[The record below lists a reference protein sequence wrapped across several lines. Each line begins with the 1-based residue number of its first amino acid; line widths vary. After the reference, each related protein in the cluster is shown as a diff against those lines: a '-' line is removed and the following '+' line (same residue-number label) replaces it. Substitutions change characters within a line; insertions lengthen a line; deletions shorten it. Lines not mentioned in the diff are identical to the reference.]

1 MRVRVALYAFTS
13 LFSSIVTTS
22 SSLIFEARHFPVIVK
37 TLAFDSLTESL
48 FESAQWRI
56 SFAEI
61 FRESL
66 SSGKLLKW
74 ADAASSAQRSTCE
87 LTCSGRSLM
96 NSMKNSGPKIYI
108 YIYIYIFFFFFLRI
122 ELFYTAH
129 RNSMVFVLKAKKW
142 VSAEK
147 THITFP

>member
-1 MRVRVALYAFTS
+1 MRVRVALFAFTS

-87 LTCSGRSLM
+87 LTCSGRSLI

-108 YIYIYIFFFFFLRI
+108 YIFSLRI

>member
-1 MRVRVALYAFTS
+1 MRVRVALFAFTS

-87 LTCSGRSLM
+87 LTCSGRLLI
-96 NSMKNSGPKIYI
+96 NSMKNRGPKIYI
-108 YIYIYIFFFFFLRI
+108 YIYFFFLRI

-147 THITFP
+147 KHITFP

>member
-37 TLAFDSLTESL
+37 TLAFDSLTGSL

-61 FRESL
+61 LRESL

-96 NSMKNSGPKIYI
+96 NCMKNSGPKIYI
-108 YIYIYIFFFFFLRI
+108 YIFFFFKDRIILHRTPQFNGFCAKSYKMGLRRENAHHI
-122 ELFYTAH
+122 SVGQFY
-129 RNSMVFVLKAKKW
+129 
-142 VSAEK
+142 
-147 THITFP
+147 

>member
-1 MRVRVALYAFTS
+1 MRVRVALFAFTS

-74 ADAASSAQRSTCE
+74 ADAASSAQKSTCE
-87 LTCSGRSLM
+87 LTCSGRSLI
-96 NSMKNSGPKIYI
+96 NSIKNSGPKIYI
-108 YIYIYIFFFFFLRI
+108 YIFFLRI

>member
-1 MRVRVALYAFTS
+1 MRVRVALFAFTS

-61 FRESL
+61 LRESL

-87 LTCSGRSLM
+87 LTCSGRSLI

-108 YIYIYIFFFFFLRI
+108 YIYIIFFFLRI
-122 ELFYTAH
+122 ELLLFYTAH

>member
-1 MRVRVALYAFTS
+1 MRVRVALFAFTS

-22 SSLIFEARHFPVIVK
+22 SSLIFEARYFPVIVK

-96 NSMKNSGPKIYI
+96 NCMKNSGPKIYI
-108 YIYIYIFFFFFLRI
+108 YFFLRI

-129 RNSMVFVLKAKKW
+129 RNSMFFVLKAKKW

>member
-37 TLAFDSLTESL
+37 TLAFDSLTGSL

-61 FRESL
+61 LRESL

-96 NSMKNSGPKIYI
+96 NCMKNSGPKIYI
-108 YIYIYIFFFFFLRI
+108 YIYFFYFLRI
-122 ELFYTAH
+122 ELFCTAH
-129 RNSMVFVLKAKKW
+129 RNSMVFVLKATKW